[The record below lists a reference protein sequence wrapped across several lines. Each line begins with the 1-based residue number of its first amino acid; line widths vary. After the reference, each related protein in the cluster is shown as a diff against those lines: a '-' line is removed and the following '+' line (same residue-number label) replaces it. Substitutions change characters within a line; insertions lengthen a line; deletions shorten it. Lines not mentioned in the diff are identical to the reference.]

1 MRITNARG
9 TALAASAIAGFALI
23 GSSTAVAG
31 PAIGQ
36 FEIKSL
42 RSTPGQFEF
51 QSQNAYDLGIP
62 RRQTRTMGG
71 EFEADHNSLPRQRN
85 ALEIEY
91 GITTFLKARLG
102 VEYERERREDPTSVH
117 DAQGF
122 EDLKLD
128 EYEAE
133 VIWVLVPRRGD
144 GFGLGVVVEYEHP
157 AESGGTKK
165 LNYGP
170 LFEYQNG
177 PWRLTLNPM
186 LSQFLG
192 GDRNE
197 AGKKDEKIDFGYS
210 ARILNRWSESFAVAL
225 EAYGS
230 IERIGGRGGRS
241 DDAQLF
247 GDFDQHRI
255 GPVLYWSWI
264 PGGEGSHTHPF
275 GRDRDSEVTLG
286 VGTLFGLNDDTPTAS
301 LKLSME
307 VEF

>member
-1 MRITNARG
+1 MSIRNLRELG
-9 TALAASAIAGFALI
+9 LTAVAAAGFTLAGSASAF
-23 GSSTAVAG
+23 AG

-42 RSTPGQFEF
+42 RSTPGEFEF

-62 RRQTRTMGG
+62 RRRTETVGG
-71 EFEADHNSLPRQRN
+71 ELEADHNSLARQRN
-85 ALEIEY
+85 ALELEY
-91 GITTFLKARLG
+91 GITTFLKARIG
-102 VEYERERREDPTSVH
+102 VEYERERREDPTSIH

-133 VIWVLVPRRGD
+133 LIWVLVPRRGD

-157 AESGGTKK
+157 AESGGTRK

-170 LFEYQNG
+170 LLEYQAG

-186 LSQFLG
+186 LSQFMG

-197 AGKKDEKIDFGYS
+197 AGQTDEKIDFGYS

-230 IERIGGRGGRS
+230 VERVGGRGGRS
-241 DDAQLF
+241 DDARLF

-255 GPVLYWSWI
+255 GPVLYWSWV

-286 VGTLFGLNDDTPTAS
+286 LGTLFGLNDDTPTAS
-301 LKLSME
+301 LKFSME